1 MFMTL
6 PTSPFA
12 KAFSPVLAYRK
23 GGMKMEANQSRWFW
37 VFGGVLALALTSSPA
52 LAGEKEPPGG
62 KVAVVNGSVI
72 NRADFDREMSRA
84 LQRFSSKGKPLSD
97 SQVSEI
103 KKEVLENLINGELL
117 YQESQKKGITV
128 DEVAVNEQL
137 RKLKERFPS
146 EAEFKSALSKA
157 NLSEDVLKSQFK
169 RGMAIQ
175 RFIDK
180 QFVQKITVSDKES
193 KAYYD
198 SRPDLFKQPE
208 QVHASHI
215 LIKVD
220 PGADESQ
227 RAEARKKMEKIQGK
241 VQKGEDFAALA
252 KEFSEGP
259 SSAKGGDLGYFRR
272 GQMVKPF
279 EEKAFALR
287 PGEVSDIVETRF
299 GYHLIKVMDKKTET
313 TIAYED
319 IKDRLKQHLKREK
332 VQKELKLYAEKLKDK
347 AKVERFLTEGPS

>member
-1 MFMTL
+1 MFVAFL
-6 PTSPFA
+6 PL
-12 KAFSPVLAYRK
+12 VL
-23 GGMKMEANQSRWFW
+23 GEPPG
-37 VFGGVLALALTSSPA
+37 
-52 LAGEKEPPGG
+52 LAGEKQPPEG

-103 KKEVLENLINGELL
+103 RKEVLENLINGELL
-117 YQESQKKGITV
+117 YQESQKQGIIV

-146 EAEFKSALSKA
+146 EAEFKNALSKA
-157 NLSEDVLKSQFK
+157 NLSEDAIKLQFK

-175 RFIDK
+175 RFIEK
-180 QFVQKITVSDKES
+180 QFVQNITVSDKES

-198 SRPDLFKQPE
+198 SHPDLFRKPE
-208 QVHASHI
+208 QVHARHI
-215 LIKVD
+215 LIKAD

-227 RAEARKKMEKIQGK
+227 KAEARKKIEKIQGK

-287 PGEVSDIVETRF
+287 PGEVSDIVETEF
-299 GYHLIKVMDKKTET
+299 GYHLIKVIDKRPET
-313 TIAYED
+313 TMSYED
-319 IKDRLKQHLKREK
+319 IKGKLEEHLKREK
-332 VQKELKLYAEKLKDK
+332 VRKEVKRQVEELKEKG
-347 AKVERFLTEGPS
+347 KVERFLTED